1 MKHVHYLALIGFSA
15 LMLTACNPNTPNEPI
30 RDSYPKKHLIEEFT
44 GQDCGYC
51 PYGMNCV
58 HEFMENDTNWVL
70 VLHHYGYKKDNFSV
84 AGSKTITNALLG
96 PNDGAPSITINR
108 AKTKYKDEYG
118 SNRNMVVFHPAYLE
132 TTSKSQFDETTYASI
147 NIYNSYNANTRE
159 LNVKVSGALSRKDVE
174 SLRLT
179 VLVKE
184 SGMIDYQQDYYNTYE
199 GWSEFRHTNAV
210 RAFLTDEKGDEVI
223 IRNQRY
229 SDNFT
234 ITLKDK
240 WVAENCMIVAFLSED
255 FQPVIQA
262 EQRPVVE
269 GSKGGADIQHGG
281 ITVVPVSDYYPEP
294 DPVKGPSDYSGLA
307 VDTFSYTSSNY
318 QAYSNYGF
326 NFWTIMSY
334 NADYA
339 IKVGNTTCVR
349 FVDLYLFSSMDQTTL
364 PTGTFELN
372 TSMEPGTA
380 WAGFRD
386 DENFEI
392 SGSTY
397 YYVNKAYFEQ
407 DYLVPTVQ
415 WLIANGTLTIN
426 ENIWELEG
434 HARNGAPI
442 HLVGLSTKAK
452 TPSLLFKAPKRQPKW
467 AHSFEYC
474 E

>member
-199 GWSEFRHTNAV
+199 
-210 RAFLTDEKGDEVI
+210 
-223 IRNQRY
+223 
-229 SDNFT
+229 
-234 ITLKDK
+234 
-240 WVAENCMIVAFLSED
+240 
-255 FQPVIQA
+255 
-262 EQRPVVE
+262 
-269 GSKGGADIQHGG
+269 
-281 ITVVPVSDYYPEP
+281 
-294 DPVKGPSDYSGLA
+294 
-307 VDTFSYTSSNY
+307 
-318 QAYSNYGF
+318 
-326 NFWTIMSY
+326 
-334 NADYA
+334 
-339 IKVGNTTCVR
+339 
-349 FVDLYLFSSMDQTTL
+349 
-364 PTGTFELN
+364 
-372 TSMEPGTA
+372 
-380 WAGFRD
+380 
-386 DENFEI
+386 
-392 SGSTY
+392 
-397 YYVNKAYFEQ
+397 
-407 DYLVPTVQ
+407 
-415 WLIANGTLTIN
+415 
-426 ENIWELEG
+426 
-434 HARNGAPI
+434 
-442 HLVGLSTKAK
+442 
-452 TPSLLFKAPKRQPKW
+452 
-467 AHSFEYC
+467 
-474 E
+474 